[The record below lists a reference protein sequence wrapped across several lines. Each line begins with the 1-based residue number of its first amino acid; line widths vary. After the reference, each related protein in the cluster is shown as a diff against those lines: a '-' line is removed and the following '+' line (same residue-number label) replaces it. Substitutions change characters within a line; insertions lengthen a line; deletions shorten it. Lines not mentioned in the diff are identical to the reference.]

1 METSL
6 VYSKGAVALT
16 NSILVANKFGKE
28 HKHVLDAIRNLLKGC
43 AENSALTANQDVNN
57 MFSLAYYDVDM
68 NNGTGA
74 VRQAPMYVMNR
85 DGFTL
90 LAMGFTGDKALRFKL
105 EYIKA
110 FNKMEEAIKNP
121 QPLTQGQ
128 MLVQMAQA
136 YEAQERMLLEQQE
149 KQRVMETQIHRLECA
164 TDVNYGFMAVLG
176 YAKLHG
182 LAITRKVAATIGK
195 AVSKY
200 CRDNKIQYGS
210 QKHPIFGNVNIYPD
224 HALQAVFP
232 KFFPNTTF

>member
-1 METSL
+1 METAL
-6 VYSKGAVALT
+6 VYANGTIALT

-28 HKHVLDAIRNLLKGC
+28 HKHVLDVIRELIKGC
-43 AENSALTANQDVNN
+43 AENSADP
-57 MFSLAYYDVDM
+57 MFEETTYVHPQ
-68 NNGTGA
+68 NGQTY
-74 VRQAPMYVMNR
+74 PMFIMNR

-105 EYIKA
+105 DYINA
-110 FNKMEEAIKNP
+110 FNKMEAELKSTK
-121 QPLTQGQ
+121 PLTQGQ

-136 YEAQERMLLEQQE
+136 YEAQERMLMEQQAKQQIME
-149 KQRVMETQIHRLECA
+149 KQIHRLECA

-182 LAITRKVAATIGK
+182 IAVTRKLAATIGK
-195 AVSKY
+195 SVSKY
-200 CRDNKIQYGS
+200 CRDNNIKFGS

-232 KFFPNTTF
+232 KYFPNRSF

>member
-1 METSL
+1 METTL
-6 VYSKGAVALT
+6 VYANGAVALT
-16 NSILVANKFGKE
+16 NSILVAKKFDKD
-28 HKHVLDAIRNLLKGC
+28 HQHILRDIRNLMEGVSKIGD
-43 AENSALTANQDVNN
+43 TP
-57 MFSLAYYDVDM
+57 MFEETTYVHPQ
-68 NNGTGA
+68 NGQTY
-74 VRQAPMYVMNR
+74 PMFIMNR

-105 EYIKA
+105 DYINA
-110 FNKMEEAIKNP
+110 FNKMEAELKSAK
-121 QPLTQGQ
+121 PLTQGQ

-182 LAITRKVAATIGK
+182 IAVTRKLAATIGK

-200 CRDNKIQYGS
+200 CRDNNIKFGS

-232 KFFPNTTF
+232 KFFPNRSF

>member
-1 METSL
+1 MEAGL
-6 VYSKGAVALT
+6 VYSEGAVALT
-16 NSILVANKFGKE
+16 NSILVAKKFEKN
-28 HKHVLDAIRNLLKGC
+28 HRDVLDSIRDLIKGC
-43 AENSALTANQDVNN
+43 AENSADP
-57 MFSLAYYDVDM
+57 MFEETTYIHPQ
-68 NNGTGA
+68 NGQTY
-74 VRQAPMYVMNR
+74 PMFVMNR

-105 EYIKA
+105 DYIKA
-110 FNKMEEAIKNP
+110 FNAMEERIRKP

-182 LAITRKVAATIGK
+182 IAITRKVAATVGK

-200 CRDNKIQYGS
+200 CRENKIQYGS

-232 KFFPNTTF
+232 KFFPNIAF

>member
-1 METSL
+1 MEAGL
-6 VYSKGAVALT
+6 VYSEGAVALT
-16 NSILVANKFGKE
+16 NSILVAKKFEKN
-28 HKHVLDAIRNLLKGC
+28 HRDVLDSIRDLIKGC
-43 AENSALTANQDVNN
+43 AENSADP
-57 MFSLAYYDVDM
+57 MFEETTYIHPQ
-68 NNGTGA
+68 NG
-74 VRQAPMYVMNR
+74 QIYPMFVMNR

-105 EYIKA
+105 DYIKA
-110 FNKMEEAIKNP
+110 FNAMEGRIRKP

-182 LAITRKVAATIGK
+182 IAITRKVAATVGK
-195 AVSKY
+195 AVSIY
-200 CRDNKIQYGS
+200 CRENKIQYGS

-232 KFFPNTTF
+232 KFFPNIAF

>member
-1 METSL
+1 METTL
-6 VYSKGAVALT
+6 VYANGTIALT
-16 NSILVANKFGKE
+16 NSILVAKKFGKE
-28 HKHVLDAIRNLLKGC
+28 HKHVLDAIRELIKGC
-43 AENSALTANQDVNN
+43 AENSANP
-57 MFSLAYYDVDM
+57 MFEETTYVHPQ
-68 NNGTGA
+68 NG
-74 VRQAPMYVMNR
+74 QIYPMFIMNR

-105 EYIKA
+105 DYINA
-110 FNKMEEAIKNP
+110 FNKMEAELKSAK
-121 QPLTQGQ
+121 PLTQGQ

-182 LAITRKVAATIGK
+182 IAVTRKLAATIGK

-200 CRDNKIQYGS
+200 CRDNNIKFGS

-232 KFFPNTTF
+232 KFFPNQSF

>member
-1 METSL
+1 MEAGL
-6 VYSKGAVALT
+6 VYSEGAVALT
-16 NSILVANKFGKE
+16 NSILVAKKFEKN
-28 HKHVLDAIRNLLKGC
+28 HRDVLDSIRDLIKGC
-43 AENSALTANQDVNN
+43 AENSADP
-57 MFSLAYYDVDM
+57 MFEETTYIHPQ
-68 NNGTGA
+68 NGQTY
-74 VRQAPMYVMNR
+74 PMFVMNR

-105 EYIKA
+105 DYIKA
-110 FNKMEEAIKNP
+110 FNAMEERISKP

-182 LAITRKVAATIGK
+182 IVITRKVAATVGK

-200 CRDNKIQYGS
+200 CRENKIQYGS

-232 KFFPNTTF
+232 KFFPNIAF